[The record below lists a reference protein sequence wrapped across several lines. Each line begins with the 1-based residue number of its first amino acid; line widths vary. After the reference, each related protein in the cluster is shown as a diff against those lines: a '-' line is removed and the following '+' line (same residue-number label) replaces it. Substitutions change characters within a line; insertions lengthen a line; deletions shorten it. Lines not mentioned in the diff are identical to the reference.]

1 MPTKRRQR
9 SPSKTPTIFDDV
21 SNSNSDKVT
30 IIETSGPSAA
40 PKTKNSTQDQSS
52 WVWQYFKTQTIAGK
66 KWNVCQTS
74 IVPNGTAICKQKIT
88 PDKQGS
94 TKSMSNHLLNIH
106 GIKKDNA
113 PAAFKDLS
121 KFLNNSQALVMVAD
135 VSTQWNSTFKMLER
149 AYEIWETIRKFCE
162 RHSLTEKYDLSDSEW
177 EKVRQLCD
185 FLEPLFQVTKRMSK
199 NHFPLM
205 TLAAPVY
212 TWIMEQLQ
220 KACSKYDSQELVP
233 PSNLMI
239 TKIQEYFDIAV
250 KKPVYLFSTL
260 LDP

>member
-9 SPSKTPTIFDDV
+9 SPSKTPTIDNV
-21 SNSNSDKVT
+21 SDSNSDKVT

-88 PDKQGS
+88 PDNQGS

-113 PAAFKDLS
+113 REVGSLVRFLDNDKEISMEKLTWESLLCAVGQYVVRCHISYQTIKHPDLTCDGWTLPS
-121 KFLNNSQALVMVAD
+121 NESLLGITAHWIENYELKSMI
-135 VSTQWNSTFKMLER
+135 LETKL
-149 AYEIWETIRKFCE
+149 IDGP
-162 RHSLTEKYDLSDSEW
+162 HSGINLGSHLTKVLEKYGIAR
-177 EKVRQLCD
+177 KIFC
-185 FLEPLFQVTKRMSK
+185 
-199 NHFPLM
+199 
-205 TLAAPVY
+205 
-212 TWIMEQLQ
+212 
-220 KACSKYDSQELVP
+220 
-233 PSNLMI
+233 I
-239 TKIQEYFDIAV
+239 TANNA
-250 KKPVYLFSTL
+250 
-260 LDP
+260 